1 MSLILS
7 IMRRLILILAG
18 LYGLWLF
25 SAGVMN
31 VLITGHGSFAPPMWS
46 ELVLGAAILAGSV
59 LLWRERAHRGVD
71 QKANAADRHP
81 AAPAADGQRR

>member
-7 IMRRLILILAG
+7 MVRRLILILAG

-25 SAGVMN
+25 SAGVMS
-31 VLITGHGSFAPPMWS
+31 VLITGRGSFAPPMWT

-59 LLWRERAHRGVD
+59 LLWRERAQRGSD
-71 QKANAADRHP
+71 QQTNAADRHP
-81 AAPAADGQRR
+81 AADGQRR